1 MNRQRPET
9 TATQIRSA
17 LRRLWLR
24 SRERAAAL
32 KAADYRCAQCGVK
45 QSRAK
50 GRRVRVDVH
59 HIKRVD
65 WEGLIELVRDR
76 LLVPPKELRA
86 LCQKCHKEIHRKLE
100 RVE

>member
-1 MNRQRPET
+1 MKSDRT

-32 KAADYRCAQCGVK
+32 KAARYACSNCGVK

-50 GRRVRVDVH
+50 GHRVRVDVH
-59 HIKRVD
+59 HINPID
-65 WEGLIELVRDR
+65 WDALIQLVRER
-76 LLVPPKELRA
+76 LLVPPRKLRV
-86 LCQKCHKEIHRKLE
+86 LCQKCHKEIHQKTE